1 MANTLRQPDVTQFT
15 AFVRGDEDELAR
27 IFRTEYDALLE
38 RASEAL
44 GPELAHHAGRVAHQA
59 MLDVWERRVQLT
71 DVSVMTSTLT
81 QAILD
86 EAAVQRR
93 KHAALH
99 HGRSAATHAP
109 HDHTLPTEQAV
120 AQLLAEVHAVP
131 ADRERAV
138 LESQVEMKRHAA
150 EHVQHVAR
158 TGGWKVPV
166 ALIAVLSMVIIA
178 AMRWMNATGS
188 EFAAT
193 KALKAEGARSLTSA
207 RGQRGTTTLNDGS
220 VVRIGSETRV
230 RIPADFGVLVRTLEL
245 SGSAAFTVAAGSSQ
259 PLVVRAA
266 NATITAGGTTFAV
279 RAFDDEQAVIIAVDE
294 GTVSVSVKD
303 QSGHTDVA
311 AGSAVRVARDGS
323 TQTVDVV
330 ERTRMLGWLRDSL
343 SFTNEPVRT
352 VLQELNRWFDL
363 KASLGD
369 AALGD
374 RPVTMRVSL
383 ESSGNA
389 LKALASAAKLSVGF
403 DAKQQVVLRDA
414 PVPTTSSAASSAKR
428 PAKAKAAASTS
439 KRRP

>member
-1 MANTLRQPDVTQFT
+1 M
-15 AFVRGDEDELAR
+15 
-27 IFRTEYDALLE
+27 
-38 RASEAL
+38 
-44 GPELAHHAGRVAHQA
+44 
-59 MLDVWERRVQLT
+59 
-71 DVSVMTSTLT
+71 
-81 QAILD
+81 
-86 EAAVQRR
+86 
-93 KHAALH
+93 
-99 HGRSAATHAP
+99 
-109 HDHTLPTEQAV
+109 
-120 AQLLAEVHAVP
+120 
-131 ADRERAV
+131 
-138 LESQVEMKRHAA
+138 
-150 EHVQHVAR
+150 
-158 TGGWKVPV
+158 
-166 ALIAVLSMVIIA
+166 
-178 AMRWMNATGS
+178 
-188 EFAAT
+188 
-193 KALKAEGARSLTSA
+193 
-207 RGQRGTTTLNDGS
+207 
-220 VVRIGSETRV
+220 TRV
-230 RIPADFGVLVRTLEL
+230 RHLLLLLAFTAAPADEAKLLVSSGGVEITVEDIRASLETLDARQLAAVREDKVLLE
-245 SGSAAFTVAAGSSQ
+245 Q
-259 PLVVRAA
+259 VVRAA